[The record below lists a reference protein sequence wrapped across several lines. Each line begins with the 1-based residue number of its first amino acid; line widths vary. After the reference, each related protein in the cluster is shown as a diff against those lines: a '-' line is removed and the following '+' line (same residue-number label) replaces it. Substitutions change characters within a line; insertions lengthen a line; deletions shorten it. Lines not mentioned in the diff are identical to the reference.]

1 MKCAISPKMKRV
13 LPRITIATEMFLD
26 VVGRQ
31 RKLLASMALL
41 ACMAFT
47 IMSFLYQDSISLM
60 PEHMRK
66 IEENDSET
74 SLESKV
80 VLPAGFHFP
89 KKALKDH
96 LFGTSGEF
104 WETAQLK
111 ESEVKHMPPLELG
124 NMTPTNV
131 YIYETSKEEEC
142 ERKEQKTT
150 FFTDKS
156 KHLSTNLHKTI
167 EVFLEEAQMYGDT
180 YNKHVHHMFQ
190 NAMDED
196 KLDTHWFRFAGSSV
210 WLKDYN
216 VHFVVSRLIITENG
230 IPENPRLSMVYAQ
243 IYDEK
248 WSEIEDIR
256 LVFPSN
262 NVEGESGFR
271 VNGQNFISHRFPR
284 FLPIPFLFGENGLY
298 WGAEDP
304 RVTLVTNVLGH
315 EEPLIV
321 FNAFQIKE
329 VQEGDT
335 KQAMGFRSI
344 FMSFP
349 FQVQKGK
356 RLFSADTEETKEQ
369 WFTRTKQ
376 VIIEGEPMR
385 RTEKNWT
392 PFVSQAGDFSEH
404 VMFATSLEPL
414 KVIKCE
420 LWTDKEECSVEES
433 RASGEVGALRG
444 GTPLLSIRYDPEKDQ
459 EVFAGLARAHLIQCG
474 CAIHFYRPNLVV
486 LARNGR
492 KWMLSHVSS
501 SVDLGMDVSPWYPGG
516 GVCDAVNA
524 MIPNGIESWDL
535 ENDIMSV
542 YASVSDV
549 TLERV
554 HLHGVMN
561 ALNSMKFWEVE
572 DDHGSFDPV
581 ECALEASDRFCNEY
595 GIKHSDRAKR
605 LFAVFSENDT
615 VANDQSFSV
624 L

>member
-1 MKCAISPKMKRV
+1 MI
-13 LPRITIATEMFLD
+13 LD

-66 IEENDSET
+66 IEENERET

-89 KKALKDH
+89 KNALKDH

-104 WETAQLK
+104 WETVQLK
-111 ESEVKHMPPLELG
+111 ASEVKHMPPLELG
-124 NMTPTNV
+124 NMTPSNV
-131 YIYETSKEEEC
+131 YIYEASKEEEC

-156 KHLSTNLHKTI
+156 KHLSTNLHKTM
-167 EVFLEEAQMYGDT
+167 E
-180 YNKHVHHMFQ
+180 

-230 IPENPRLSMVYAQ
+230 NRENPRLSMVYAQ

-256 LVFPSN
+256 LVFPTN
-262 NVEGESGFR
+262 NVEGDSGFR
-271 VNGQNFISHRFPR
+271 VNGQSFILHRFPR

-304 RVTLVTNVLGH
+304 RVTLVTNPLGH
-315 EEPLIV
+315 VEPLI
-321 FNAFQIKE
+321 
-329 VQEGDT
+329 
-335 KQAMGFRSI
+335 
-344 FMSFP
+344 
-349 FQVQKGK
+349 VQKGK
-356 RLFSADTEETKEQ
+356 RLFLADTEETKEQ

-404 VMFATSLEPL
+404 VMFATLLEPL

-474 CAIHFYRPNLVV
+474 CAVHFYRPNLVV

-492 KWMLSHVSS
+492 KWMLSHISS
-501 SVDLGMDVSPWYPGG
+501 SVDLGMDVLPWYPGG

-561 ALNSMKFWEVE
+561 ALKSMKYWEVE
-572 DDHGSFDPV
+572 DDHRLFDPV

-595 GIKHSDRAKR
+595 GIKHLERAKR

-615 VANDQSFSV
+615 VANDQSFLV